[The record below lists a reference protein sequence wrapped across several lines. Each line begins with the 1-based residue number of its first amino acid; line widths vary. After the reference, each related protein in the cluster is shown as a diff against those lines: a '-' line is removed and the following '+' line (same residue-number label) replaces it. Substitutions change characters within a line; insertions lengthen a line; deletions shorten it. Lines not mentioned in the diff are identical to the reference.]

1 MPEKGSTQNHGE
13 KSFTQKA
20 LEGFGL
26 DYPDDVE
33 KFLEVLEA
41 STGEGGTLG
50 GMFEALI
57 EAFPDKKDRIL
68 NVPLFTEIDGE
79 VHRVTLPIDKYDQS
93 E

>member
-1 MPEKGSTQNHGE
+1 MPEKGSTQNHCG

-26 DYPDDVE
+26 DYPEDLE

-68 NVPLFTEIDGE
+68 SIPLFTEIDGE
-79 VHRVTLPIDKYDQS
+79 VHRVALPI
-93 E
+93 EE